1 METFTSVLFVII
13 LVFGVLQIILFFK
26 IWGMT
31 NNVAAI
37 RRIMEGGESG
47 AGEEDKTVTDAIVVG
62 ALVVRKSTGEQLK
75 VTGVDENGKFVCAK
89 AGIEIGSFS
98 KDDLCTWRDWLHG
111 IYS

>member
-1 METFTSVLFVII
+1 METFTTVLFLVV

-37 RRIMEGGESG
+37 RRQLERKAEDSDSRNIPTPGNME
-47 AGEEDKTVTDAIVVG
+47 VG
-62 ALVVRKSTGEQLK
+62 ATVVCIDTEDQHKITSISE
-75 VTGVDENGKFVCAK
+75 DGKFVCAK

-98 KDDLCTWRDWLHG
+98 RDQLMSWAEWLKQIG
-111 IYS
+111 K

>member
-1 METFTSVLFVII
+1 METFTSVLFVVI

-37 RRIMEGGESG
+37 RQYLTIKELEQQKDEYAPSNEI
-47 AGEEDKTVTDAIVVG
+47 AVG
-62 ALVVRKSTGEQLK
+62 ALVVRKDTGEQLK
-75 VTGVDENGKFVCAK
+75 VTALDDNGKFVCAK

>member
-1 METFTSVLFVII
+1 MGGIVQILAIVA

-37 RRIMEGGESG
+37 RRIMEGRESG

-75 VTGVDENGKFVCAK
+75 ITAVDNDGKFVCAK